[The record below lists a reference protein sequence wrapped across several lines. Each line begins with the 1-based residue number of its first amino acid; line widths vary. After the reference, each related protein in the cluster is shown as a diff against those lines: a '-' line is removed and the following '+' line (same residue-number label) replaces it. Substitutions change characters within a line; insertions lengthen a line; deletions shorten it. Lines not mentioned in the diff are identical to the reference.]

1 MKVFLMNRAATLL
14 LAAVVLMS
22 CSENEQRL
30 VEKGFERAAQQYEL
44 MYEATPL
51 GMYPRT
57 VNNSG
62 ETRLIGAEP
71 LKSGANWTNGFYP
84 GVLWMLYAHT
94 GDVQWKAK
102 AEKVTRALEVQKNQ
116 IYHHDIGFIIMASF
130 GKAYEYCPSEYY
142 KNVIVHAAV
151 SQLSRFS
158 EITGTTKS
166 WDQWTSRGGT
176 YTTYYPVIIDNLMNL
191 DLLFKA
197 YELTGDEKFLKPA
210 LSHADKTMANHI
222 REDGSA
228 FHLVAYNPETG
239 EVDAR
244 KTSQGFSDSSA
255 WSRGQAWA
263 IYGFT
268 MCYRFT
274 KKPEYLETAMK
285 AADFFINHKNLP
297 EDYIPYWDFNIGE
310 FTDYEWA
317 YDPERF
323 EEEPRDASAAAAT
336 ASALLELKN
345 YVDDPAKAQQYRDAA
360 VKMLSSLASPAY
372 MAERGENN
380 YYLLMHSVASV
391 PHNSS
396 IDKPETYADY
406 YFLEALLKLKND
418 L

>member
-1 MKVFLMNRAATLL
+1 MKGILKYLIIVAAIS
-14 LAAVVLMS
+14 VS
-22 CSENEQRL
+22 CADSESVIVRSA
-30 VEKGFERAAQQYEL
+30 FERAAQQYEL

-51 GMYPRT
+51 GKYPRT

-84 GVLWMLYAHT
+84 GTLWMLYAHT
-94 GDVQWKAK
+94 GDIQWKVK
-102 AEKVTRALEVQKNQ
+102 AEKVTRALEVQKDQ

-130 GKAYEYCPSEYY
+130 GKAYEYSPSEYY
-142 KNVIVHAAV
+142 KNIIVHSAN
-151 SQLSRFS
+151 SQLVRFS

-166 WDQWTSRGGT
+166 WDQWTSRGGG
-176 YTTYYPVIIDNLMNL
+176 YTTHYPVIIDNLMNL

-197 YELTGDEKFLKPA
+197 YELTGDEKFLRPA
-210 LSHADKTMANHI
+210 LSHADKTMKNHI

-228 FHLVAYNPETG
+228 YHLVAYDPQTG

-274 KKPEYLETAMK
+274 GKQEYLETAVR
-285 AADFFINHKNLP
+285 AADYFINNKNLP
-297 EDYIPYWDFNIGE
+297 EDHVPYWDFNIGE

-317 YDPERF
+317 YDPNRF

-345 YVDDPAKAQQYRDAA
+345 YIGDPVKAKQYRQAA
-360 VKMLSSLASPAY
+360 VKMLTSLASPAY
-372 MAERGENN
+372 MAEKGENN
-380 YYLLMHSVASV
+380 YFLLMHSVASV

-396 IDKPETYADY
+396 IDKPEAYADY

-418 L
+418 K

>member
-1 MKVFLMNRAATLL
+1 MMKLYTLIIVAAISVSCADCESILVRSAFDRA
-14 LAAVVLMS
+14 S
-22 CSENEQRL
+22 
-30 VEKGFERAAQQYEL
+30 QQYEL
-44 MYEATPL
+44 MCEATPL

-84 GVLWMLYAHT
+84 GVLWQLYAYT
-94 GDVQWKAK
+94 GNVEWKVK

-116 IYHHDIGFIIMASF
+116 SYHHDIGFIMMASF
-130 GKAYEYCPSEYY
+130 GKADLYAPSEYY
-142 KNVIVHAAV
+142 KNVLVHAAQT
-151 SQLSRFS
+151 QLTRFS
-158 EITGTTKS
+158 EITGTTRS
-166 WDQWTSRGGT
+166 WDQWTSRGGG
-176 YTTYYPVIIDNLMNL
+176 YTTHYPVIIDNLMNL
-191 DLLFKA
+191 DLLFRA
-197 YELTGDEKFLKPA
+197 YEITGDEKFLKPA

-228 FHLVAYNPETG
+228 YHLVAYDPETG

-274 KKPEYLETAMK
+274 GKQEYLETAVK
-285 AADFFINHKNLP
+285 AADFFINHRNLP
-297 EDYIPYWDFNIGE
+297 EDHIPYWDFNIGE

-317 YDPERF
+317 YDPDRF

-345 YVDDPAKAQQYRDAA
+345 YVDDPVKASQYRMAA
-360 VKMLSSLASPAY
+360 VKMLTSLASPEY

-380 YYLLMHSVASV
+380 YYLLKHSVASV

-396 IDKPETYADY
+396 IDKPEIYADY
-406 YFLEALLKLKND
+406 YFLEALLRLKND
-418 L
+418 R

>member
-1 MKVFLMNRAATLL
+1 MKGILKYLIMAAMISVSCVDGENLL
-14 LAAVVLMS
+14 VRSA
-22 CSENEQRL
+22 
-30 VEKGFERAAQQYEL
+30 FERALQQYEL

-84 GVLWMLYAHT
+84 GVLWQLYAYT
-94 GDVQWKAK
+94 GDVEWKVK
-102 AEKVTRALEVQKNQ
+102 AEKVTRALEVQKDQ
-116 IYHHDIGFIIMASF
+116 SYHHDIGFIMMASF
-130 GKAYEYCPSEYY
+130 GNADLYAPSEYY
-142 KNVIVHAAV
+142 KNILVHAAQT
-151 SQLSRFS
+151 QLTRFS
-158 EITGTTKS
+158 EITGTTRS
-166 WDQWTSRGGT
+166 WDQWTSRGGG
-176 YTTYYPVIIDNLMNL
+176 YTTHYPVIIDNLMNL
-191 DLLFKA
+191 DLLFRA
-197 YELTGDEKFLKPA
+197 YEITGDEKFLKPA

-228 FHLVAYNPETG
+228 YHLVAYDPETG

-274 KKPEYLETAMK
+274 GKQEYLETAVK
-285 AADFFINHKNLP
+285 AADFFICHANLP
-297 EDYIPYWDFNIGE
+297 EDHIPYWDFNIGE

-317 YDPERF
+317 YDPDRF
-323 EEEPRDASAAAAT
+323 AEEPRDASAAAAT

-345 YVDDPAKAQQYRDAA
+345 YVDDPAKASQYRIAA
-360 VKMLSSLASPAY
+360 VKMLTSLASPAY

-380 YYLLMHSVASV
+380 YYLLKHSVASV

-396 IDKPETYADY
+396 IDKPEIYADY
-406 YFLEALLKLKND
+406 YFLEALLRLKND
-418 L
+418 R

>member
-1 MKVFLMNRAATLL
+1 MKKTIIAFSAILL
-14 LAAVVLMS
+14 LAS
-22 CSENEQRL
+22 CQEQRL
-30 VEKGFERAAQQYEL
+30 IEKGFARAAEQYEL
-44 MYEATPL
+44 MYEVTPL

-84 GVLWMLYAHT
+84 GVLWQLYAHT
-94 GDVQWKAK
+94 GDVQWKVK
-102 AEKVTRALEVQKNQ
+102 AEKVTRALEVQKDQ
-116 IYHHDIGFIIMASF
+116 IYHHDIGFIIMSSF
-130 GKAYEYCPSEYY
+130 GKAYDYCPSEYY
-142 KNVIVHAAV
+142 KNVIVHAAG
-151 SQLSRFS
+151 SQLARYS

-166 WDQWTSRGGT
+166 WDAWVSRSGAYRT
-176 YTTYYPVIIDNLMNL
+176 NYPVIIDNLMNL

-197 YELTGDEKFLKPA
+197 YELSGDEKFLKPA

-274 KKPEYLETAMK
+274 GKPEYLATAVK
-285 AADFFINHKNLP
+285 AADFFVNHKNLP
-297 EDYIPYWDFNIGE
+297 EDFIPYWDFNIGE

-317 YDPERF
+317 YDPDRF
-323 EEEPRDASAAAAT
+323 EVEPRDASAAAAT

-345 YVDDPAKAQQYRDAA
+345 YVDDPEKASQYRQAA
-360 VKMLSSLASPAY
+360 VKMLTSLASPEY

-380 YYLLMHSVASV
+380 YFLLKHSVASV

-396 IDKPETYADY
+396 IDKPEAYADY

-418 L
+418 R

>member
-1 MKVFLMNRAATLL
+1 MKKTIIAFSAILL
-14 LAAVVLMS
+14 LAS
-22 CSENEQRL
+22 CQEQRL
-30 VEKGFERAAQQYEL
+30 IEKGFTRAAEQYEL
-44 MYEATPL
+44 MYEVTPL

-84 GVLWMLYAHT
+84 GVLWQLYAHT
-94 GDVQWKAK
+94 GDVQWKVK
-102 AEKVTRALEVQKNQ
+102 AEKVTRALEVQKDQ

-130 GKAYEYCPSEYY
+130 GKAYDYCPSEYY
-142 KNVIVHAAV
+142 KNVIVHAAN
-151 SQLSRFS
+151 SQLARFS

-166 WDQWTSRGGT
+166 WDAWVSRGGT
-176 YTTYYPVIIDNLMNL
+176 YRTDFPVIIDNLMNL

-197 YELTGDEKFLKPA
+197 YELSGEEKFLNAA

-274 KKPEYLETAMK
+274 GKPEYLATAVK
-285 AADFFINHKNLP
+285 AADFFVNHKNLP
-297 EDYIPYWDFNIGE
+297 EDFIPYWDFNIGE

-317 YDPERF
+317 YDSDRF

-336 ASALLELKN
+336 ASALLELKS
-345 YVDDPAKAQQYRDAA
+345 YVNDPAKAAEYHEAA
-360 VKMLSSLASPAY
+360 VMMLTSLASPEY

-380 YYLLMHSVASV
+380 YFLLKHSVASV

-396 IDKPETYADY
+396 IDKPEAYADY

-418 L
+418 R

>member
-1 MKVFLMNRAATLL
+1 MIRKISVLISAVLL
-14 LAAVVLMS
+14 LAS
-22 CSENEQRL
+22 CQEKAL
-30 VEKGFERAAQQYEL
+30 IDKGFARAAEQYEL

-71 LKSGANWTNGFYP
+71 LKSGANWTTGFYP
-84 GVLWMLYAHT
+84 GVLWQLYAYT
-94 GDVQWKAK
+94 GDVEWKVK
-102 AEKVTRALEVQKNQ
+102 AEKVTRALEVQKDQ

-130 GKAYEYCPSEYY
+130 GKAYDYCPSEYY
-142 KNVIVHAAV
+142 KNVIVHAAN
-151 SQLSRFS
+151 SQLARFS

-166 WDQWTSRGGT
+166 WDSWVSRGGT
-176 YTTYYPVIIDNLMNL
+176 YRTNFPVIIDNLMNL

-197 YELTGDEKFLKPA
+197 YELSGEEKFLKPA

-274 KKPEYLETAMK
+274 GKPEYLATAVK

-297 EDYIPYWDFNIGE
+297 DDFIPYWDFNIGE

-317 YDPERF
+317 YDPNRF

-345 YVDDPAKAQQYRDAA
+345 YVNDPEKAAQYREAA
-360 VKMLSSLASPAY
+360 VKMLTSLASSEY

-380 YYLLMHSVASV
+380 YFLLKHSVASV

-396 IDKPETYADY
+396 IDKPEAYADY

-418 L
+418 R

>member
-1 MKVFLMNRAATLL
+1 MKNVLQILL
-14 LAAVVLMS
+14 LASVMLS
-22 CSENEQRL
+22 CREQRL
-30 VEKGFERAAQQYEL
+30 IEQGFERAEEQYAL
-44 MYEATPL
+44 MYEVTPA
-51 GMYPRT
+51 GKYPRT

-84 GVLWMLYAHT
+84 GVLWQLYAHT
-94 GDVQWKAK
+94 GDLQWKAK
-102 AEKVTRALEVQKNQ
+102 AEKVTRALEVQKDQ
-116 IYHHDIGFIIMASF
+116 IYHHDIGFIIMSSF

-142 KNVIVHAAV
+142 RNIIVHSANSCLA
-151 SQLSRFS
+151 RFS
-158 EITGTTKS
+158 EITGTTRS
-166 WDQWTSRGGT
+166 WDSWTSRGGT
-176 YTTYYPVIIDNLMNL
+176 YTTGYPVIIDNLMNL

-197 YELTGDEKFLKPA
+197 YELTGDEKFLIPA

-228 FHLVAYNPETG
+228 FHLVAYNLETG

-268 MCYRFT
+268 MCYRYT
-274 KKPEYLETAMK
+274 KKPEYLATAVK

-297 EDYIPYWDFNIGE
+297 EDGIPYWDFNIGE

-317 YDPERF
+317 YDPDRF

-345 YVDDPAKAQQYRDAA
+345 YISDPEKAAQYREAA
-360 VKMLSSLASPAY
+360 VTMLSSLASPAY

-380 YYLLMHSVASV
+380 YFLLMHSVASV

-396 IDKPETYADY
+396 IDKPEIYADY

-418 L
+418 RQ

>member
-1 MKVFLMNRAATLL
+1 MNNSMKKIVIALSVILLMTSCQEQNLIDKGFARAA
-14 LAAVVLMS
+14 
-22 CSENEQRL
+22 E
-30 VEKGFERAAQQYEL
+30 QYEL
-44 MYEATPL
+44 MYEVTPL

-84 GVLWMLYAHT
+84 GVLWQLYAHT
-94 GDVQWKAK
+94 GDIQWKVK
-102 AEKVTRALEVQKNQ
+102 AEKVTRALEVQKDQ
-116 IYHHDIGFIIMASF
+116 IHHHDIGFIIMSSF
-130 GKAYEYCPSEYY
+130 GKAYDYCPSEYY
-142 KNVIVHAAV
+142 KNVIVHAAS
-151 SQLSRFS
+151 SQLARYS

-166 WDQWTSRGGT
+166 WDAWVSRSGAYRT
-176 YTTYYPVIIDNLMNL
+176 NYPVIIDNLMNL

-197 YELTGDEKFLKPA
+197 YELTGDEKFLNPA

-274 KKPEYLETAMK
+274 KKPEYLQTAVR

-297 EDYIPYWDFNIGE
+297 EDHIPYWDFNIGE

-317 YDPERF
+317 YDPDRF
-323 EEEPRDASAAAAT
+323 EVEPRDASAAAAT

-345 YVDDPAKAQQYRDAA
+345 YVDDPVKASQYRDAA
-360 VKMLSSLASPAY
+360 VKMLTTLATPEY

-380 YYLLMHSVASV
+380 YFLLKHSVASV

-418 L
+418 R

>member
-1 MKVFLMNRAATLL
+1 MKNVLQILL
-14 LAAVVLMS
+14 LASVMLS
-22 CSENEQRL
+22 CREQRL
-30 VEKGFERAAQQYEL
+30 IEQGFERAEEQYAL
-44 MYEATPL
+44 MYEATPA
-51 GMYPRT
+51 GKYPRT

-84 GVLWMLYAHT
+84 GVLWQLYAHT
-94 GDVQWKAK
+94 GDLQWKAK
-102 AEKVTRALEVQKNQ
+102 AEKVTRALEVQKDQ
-116 IYHHDIGFIIMASF
+116 IYHHDIGFIIMSSF

-142 KNVIVHAAV
+142 RNIIVHSANSCLA
-151 SQLSRFS
+151 RFS
-158 EITGTTKS
+158 EITGTTRS
-166 WDQWTSRGGT
+166 WDSWTSRGGT
-176 YTTYYPVIIDNLMNL
+176 YTTGYPVIIDNLMNL

-197 YELTGDEKFLKPA
+197 YELTGDEKFLIPA

-228 FHLVAYNPETG
+228 FHLVAYNLETG

-268 MCYRFT
+268 MCYRYT
-274 KKPEYLETAMK
+274 KKPEYLATAVK

-297 EDYIPYWDFNIGE
+297 EDGIPYWDFNIGE

-317 YDPERF
+317 YDPDRF

-345 YVDDPAKAQQYRDAA
+345 YISDPEKAAQYREAA
-360 VKMLSSLASPAY
+360 VTMLSSLASPAY

-380 YYLLMHSVASV
+380 YFLLMHSVASV

-396 IDKPETYADY
+396 IDKPEIYADY

-418 L
+418 RQ

>member
-1 MKVFLMNRAATLL
+1 MMKKILILISIVC
-14 LAAVVLMS
+14 LAVACADSETALTDAV
-22 CSENEQRL
+22 
-30 VEKGFERAAQQYEL
+30 FERAEQQYEL

-51 GMYPRT
+51 GKYPRT

-84 GVLWMLYAHT
+84 GVLWQLYAYT
-94 GDVQWKAK
+94 SDVKWKVR
-102 AEKVTRALEVQKNQ
+102 AEKVTRALEVQKDQ
-116 IYHHDIGFIIMASF
+116 CWHHDIGFIMMASF
-130 GKAYEYCPSEYY
+130 GKADMYAPSEYY
-142 KNVIVHAAV
+142 KNVLVHAADT
-151 SQLSRFS
+151 QLTRFS
-158 EITGTTKS
+158 EITGTTRS
-166 WDQWTSRGGT
+166 WDSWTSRGGT
-176 YTTYYPVIIDNLMNL
+176 YTTEYPVIIDNLMNL

-197 YELTGDEKFLKPA
+197 YEITGDERFLKPA
-210 LSHADKTMANHI
+210 LSHADKTMANHM

-274 KKPEYLETAMK
+274 RNPEYLKTAVK
-285 AADFFINHKNLP
+285 AADFFINHRNLP
-297 EDYIPYWDFNIGE
+297 GDGIPYWDFNIGE

-317 YDPERF
+317 YDPDRF

-345 YVDDPAKAQQYRDAA
+345 YVDDPDKAAQYREAA
-360 VKMLSSLASPAY
+360 VKMLTSLASPEY
-372 MAERGENN
+372 MAEKGSNN
-380 YYLLMHSVASV
+380 YFLLKHSVASV

-396 IDKPETYADY
+396 IDQPEVYADY
-406 YFLEALLKLKND
+406 YFLEALLRLKND
-418 L
+418 R

>member
-1 MKVFLMNRAATLL
+1 MKNVLQILL
-14 LAAVVLMS
+14 LASVMLS
-22 CSENEQRL
+22 CREQRL
-30 VEKGFERAAQQYEL
+30 IEQGFERAEEQYAL
-44 MYEATPL
+44 MYEATPA
-51 GMYPRT
+51 GKYPRT

-84 GVLWMLYAHT
+84 GVLWQLYAHT
-94 GDVQWKAK
+94 GDLQWKAK
-102 AEKVTRALEVQKNQ
+102 AEKVTRALEVQKDQ
-116 IYHHDIGFIIMASF
+116 IYHHDIGFIIMSNF

-142 KNVIVHAAV
+142 RNIIVHSANSCLA
-151 SQLSRFS
+151 RFS
-158 EITGTTKS
+158 EITGTTRS
-166 WDQWTSRGGT
+166 WDSWTSRGGT
-176 YTTYYPVIIDNLMNL
+176 YTTGYPVIIDNLMNL

-197 YELTGDEKFLKPA
+197 YELTGDEKFLIPA

-228 FHLVAYNPETG
+228 FHLVAYNLETG

-268 MCYRFT
+268 MCYRYT
-274 KKPEYLETAMK
+274 KKPEYLATAVK

-297 EDYIPYWDFNIGE
+297 EDGIPYWDFNIGE

-317 YDPERF
+317 YDPDRF

-345 YVDDPAKAQQYRDAA
+345 YISDPEKAAQYREAA
-360 VKMLSSLASPAY
+360 VTMLSSLASPAY

-380 YYLLMHSVASV
+380 YFLLMHSVASV

-396 IDKPETYADY
+396 IDKPEIYADY

-418 L
+418 RQ

>member
-1 MKVFLMNRAATLL
+1 MKNVLQILL
-14 LAAVVLMS
+14 LASVMLS
-22 CSENEQRL
+22 CREQRL
-30 VEKGFERAAQQYEL
+30 IEQGFERAEEQYEL
-44 MYEATPL
+44 MYEVTPL

-71 LKSGANWTNGFYP
+71 LKTGANWTNGFYP
-84 GVLWMLYAHT
+84 GTLWMLYAYT
-94 GDVQWKAK
+94 GDVQWKVK
-102 AEKVTRALEVQKNQ
+102 AEKVTRALEVQKDQ

-130 GKAYEYCPSEYY
+130 GKAYDYCPSEYY
-142 KNVIVHAAV
+142 KNVIVHSAN
-151 SQLSRFS
+151 SQLTRFS

-166 WDQWTSRGGT
+166 WDAWVSRGGT
-176 YTTYYPVIIDNLMNL
+176 YRTEYPVIIDNLMNL

-197 YELTGDEKFLKPA
+197 YELTGDEKFLRPA

-274 KKPEYLETAMK
+274 KKPEYLATAVK

-297 EDYIPYWDFNIGE
+297 EDSIPYWDFNIGE

-317 YDPERF
+317 YDPDRF

-336 ASALLELKN
+336 ASALLELKD
-345 YVDDPAKAQQYRDAA
+345 YVDDPTKAAQYREAA
-360 VKMLSSLASPAY
+360 VKMLLSLASPDY
-372 MAERGENN
+372 MAGRGENN
-380 YYLLMHSVASV
+380 YFLLKHSVASV

-396 IDKPETYADY
+396 IDKPEAYADY

-418 L
+418 R

>member
-1 MKVFLMNRAATLL
+1 MIRKISVLFSAVLL
-14 LAAVVLMS
+14 LAS
-22 CSENEQRL
+22 CQEKAL
-30 VEKGFERAAQQYEL
+30 IEKGFARAAEQYEL

-84 GVLWMLYAHT
+84 GTLWQLYAYT
-94 GDVQWKAK
+94 GEVEWKVK
-102 AEKVTRALEVQKNQ
+102 AEKVTRALEVQKDQ

-130 GKAYEYCPSEYY
+130 GKAYDYCPSEYY
-142 KNVIVHAAV
+142 KNVIVHAAN
-151 SQLSRFS
+151 SQLARFS

-166 WDQWTSRGGT
+166 WDSWVSRGGT
-176 YTTYYPVIIDNLMNL
+176 YRTNFPVIIDNLMNL

-274 KKPEYLETAMK
+274 GKPEYLATAVK

-297 EDYIPYWDFNIGE
+297 EDFIPYWDFNIGE

-317 YDPERF
+317 YDPDRF

-345 YVDDPAKAQQYRDAA
+345 YVNDPAKAAEYHEAA
-360 VKMLSSLASPAY
+360 VRMLTSLASPEY

-380 YYLLMHSVASV
+380 YFLLKHSVASV

-396 IDKPETYADY
+396 IDKPEAYADY

-418 L
+418 R

>member
-1 MKVFLMNRAATLL
+1 MKVFLLNRAATLL

-30 VEKGFERAAQQYEL
+30 VEKGLERAAQQYEL
-44 MYEATPL
+44 MYEATPS

-62 ETRLIGAEP
+62 ETRLIGAVP

-142 KNVIVHAAV
+142 KNVIVHAAG

-210 LSHADKTMANHI
+210 LSLSLIHI
-222 REDGSA
+222 
-228 FHLVAYNPETG
+228 
-239 EVDAR
+239 
-244 KTSQGFSDSSA
+244 
-255 WSRGQAWA
+255 
-263 IYGFT
+263 
-268 MCYRFT
+268 
-274 KKPEYLETAMK
+274 
-285 AADFFINHKNLP
+285 
-297 EDYIPYWDFNIGE
+297 
-310 FTDYEWA
+310 
-317 YDPERF
+317 
-323 EEEPRDASAAAAT
+323 
-336 ASALLELKN
+336 
-345 YVDDPAKAQQYRDAA
+345 
-360 VKMLSSLASPAY
+360 
-372 MAERGENN
+372 
-380 YYLLMHSVASV
+380 
-391 PHNSS
+391 
-396 IDKPETYADY
+396 
-406 YFLEALLKLKND
+406 
-418 L
+418 

>member
-1 MKVFLMNRAATLL
+1 MIRNIAVLFAAVLL
-14 LAAVVLMS
+14 LAS
-22 CSENEQRL
+22 CQEKAL
-30 VEKGFERAAQQYEL
+30 IDKGFARAAEQYEL

-71 LKSGANWTNGFYP
+71 LKSGANWTTGFYP
-84 GVLWMLYAHT
+84 GVLWQLYAYI
-94 GDVQWKAK
+94 GDVEWKVK
-102 AEKVTRALEVQKNQ
+102 AEKVTRALEVQKDQ

-130 GKAYEYCPSEYY
+130 GKAYDYCPSEYY
-142 KNVIVHAAV
+142 KNVIVHAAN
-151 SQLSRFS
+151 SQLARFS

-166 WDQWTSRGGT
+166 WDSWVSRGGT
-176 YTTYYPVIIDNLMNL
+176 YRTNFPVIIDNLMNL

-197 YELTGDEKFLKPA
+197 YELSGEEKFLNAA

-274 KKPEYLETAMK
+274 GKPEYLATAVK

-297 EDYIPYWDFNIGE
+297 EDFIPYWDFNIGE

-317 YDPERF
+317 YDPDRF
-323 EEEPRDASAAAAT
+323 AEEPRDASAAAAT

-345 YVDDPAKAQQYRDAA
+345 YVNDPAKAAEYHEAA
-360 VKMLSSLASPAY
+360 VRMLTSLASPEY

-380 YYLLMHSVASV
+380 YFLLKHSVASV

-396 IDKPETYADY
+396 IDKPEAYADY

-418 L
+418 R

>member
-1 MKVFLMNRAATLL
+1 MSRNKILFVLLAFISTAAGCVCPERSLIEKSFDRAA
-14 LAAVVLMS
+14 
-22 CSENEQRL
+22 E
-30 VEKGFERAAQQYEL
+30 QYEL
-44 MYEATPL
+44 MYEATPP

-57 VNNSG
+57 VNNTG

-71 LKSGANWTNGFYP
+71 LKTGANWTTGFYP
-84 GVLWMLYAHT
+84 GVLWQLYAHT
-94 GDVQWKAK
+94 GDIMWKVK

-116 IYHHDIGFIIMASF
+116 NHHHDIGFIIMSSF
-130 GKAYEYCPSEYY
+130 GKAYDYCPSEYY
-142 KNVIVHAAV
+142 KNVLVHAANT
-151 SQLSRFS
+151 QLERYS
-158 EITGTTKS
+158 EVTGTTRS
-166 WDQWTSRGGT
+166 WDKWTSRGKT
-176 YTTYYPVIIDNLMNL
+176 FTTEFPVIIDNLMNL

-210 LSHADKTMANHI
+210 LSHADKTMANHM

-228 FHLVAYNPETG
+228 FHLVAYDPETG
-239 EVDAR
+239 EVEAR

-274 KKPEYLETAMK
+274 KNPAYLETAVK

-297 EDYIPYWDFNIGE
+297 EDSIPYWDFNIGE
-310 FTDYEWA
+310 FTDYEWP
-317 YDPERF
+317 YDPDRF

-345 YVDDPAKAQQYRDAA
+345 YVDDPAKAAQYRKAA
-360 VKMLSSLASPAY
+360 VKMLTSLSSPAY
-372 MAERGENN
+372 MAEKGENN
-380 YYLLMHSVASV
+380 YFLLMHSVASV

-396 IDKPETYADY
+396 IDKPEAYADY
-406 YFLEALLKLKND
+406 YFLEALLRLKND
-418 L
+418 K

>member
-1 MKVFLMNRAATLL
+1 MKGILKYLIMAAMISVSCMDGENLL
-14 LAAVVLMS
+14 VRSA
-22 CSENEQRL
+22 
-30 VEKGFERAAQQYEL
+30 FERALQQYEL

-84 GVLWMLYAHT
+84 GVLWQLYAYT
-94 GDVQWKAK
+94 GDVEWKVK
-102 AEKVTRALEVQKNQ
+102 AEKVTRALEVQKDQ
-116 IYHHDIGFIIMASF
+116 SYHHDIGFIMMASF
-130 GKAYEYCPSEYY
+130 GKADLYAPSEYY
-142 KNVIVHAAV
+142 KNILVHAAQT
-151 SQLSRFS
+151 QLTRFS
-158 EITGTTKS
+158 EITGTTRS
-166 WDQWTSRGGT
+166 WDQWTSRGGG
-176 YTTYYPVIIDNLMNL
+176 YTTHYPVIIDNLMNL
-191 DLLFKA
+191 DLLFRA
-197 YELTGDEKFLKPA
+197 YEITGDEKFLKPA

-228 FHLVAYNPETG
+228 YHLVAYDPETG

-274 KKPEYLETAMK
+274 GKQEYLETAVK
-285 AADFFINHKNLP
+285 AADFFICHANLP
-297 EDYIPYWDFNIGE
+297 EDHIPYWDFNIGE

-317 YDPERF
+317 YDPDRF
-323 EEEPRDASAAAAT
+323 AEEPRDASAAAAT

-345 YVDDPAKAQQYRDAA
+345 YVDDPAKASQYRIAA
-360 VKMLSSLASPAY
+360 VKMLTSLASPAY

-380 YYLLMHSVASV
+380 YYLLKHSVASV

-396 IDKPETYADY
+396 IDKPEIYADY
-406 YFLEALLKLKND
+406 YFLEALLRLKND
-418 L
+418 R

>member
-1 MKVFLMNRAATLL
+1 MKGILKYLIIVAAIS
-14 LAAVVLMS
+14 VS
-22 CSENEQRL
+22 CVDSESLIVRSA
-30 VEKGFERAAQQYEL
+30 FERAAQQYEL

-51 GMYPRT
+51 GKYPRT

-84 GVLWMLYAHT
+84 GTLWMLYAHT
-94 GDVQWKAK
+94 GDLHWKVK
-102 AEKVTRALEVQKNQ
+102 AEKVTRALEVQKDQ

-142 KNVIVHAAV
+142 KNVIVHSAN
-151 SQLSRFS
+151 SQLARYS

-166 WDQWTSRGGT
+166 WDAWTSRGGT
-176 YTTYYPVIIDNLMNL
+176 YRTEYPVIIDNLMNL

-274 KKPEYLETAMK
+274 GKQEYLETAVR
-285 AADFFINHKNLP
+285 AADYFINNKNLP
-297 EDYIPYWDFNIGE
+297 EDHVPYWDFNIGE

-317 YDPERF
+317 YDPNRF

-345 YVDDPAKAQQYRDAA
+345 YIDDPVKAKQYRQAA
-360 VKMLSSLASPAY
+360 VKMLTSLASPAY
-372 MAERGENN
+372 MAEKGENN
-380 YYLLMHSVASV
+380 YFLLMHSVASV

-396 IDKPETYADY
+396 IDKPEAYADY

-418 L
+418 K

>member
-1 MKVFLMNRAATLL
+1 
-14 LAAVVLMS
+14 
-22 CSENEQRL
+22 
-30 VEKGFERAAQQYEL
+30 
-44 MYEATPL
+44 
-51 GMYPRT
+51 
-57 VNNSG
+57 
-62 ETRLIGAEP
+62 
-71 LKSGANWTNGFYP
+71 
-84 GVLWMLYAHT
+84 
-94 GDVQWKAK
+94 
-102 AEKVTRALEVQKNQ
+102 
-116 IYHHDIGFIIMASF
+116 
-130 GKAYEYCPSEYY
+130 
-142 KNVIVHAAV
+142 
-151 SQLSRFS
+151 
-158 EITGTTKS
+158 
-166 WDQWTSRGGT
+166 
-176 YTTYYPVIIDNLMNL
+176 MNL

-268 MCYRFT
+268 VCYRFT
-274 KKPEYLETAMK
+274 KKPEYLATAVK

-297 EDYIPYWDFNIGE
+297 EDFVPYWDFNIGE

-317 YDPERF
+317 YDPNRF
-323 EEEPRDASAAAAT
+323 EEEPRDASAAAAV

-345 YVDDPAKAQQYRDAA
+345 YVADPAKAQQYRDAA
-360 VKMLSSLASPAY
+360 VKMLTSLASPAY
-372 MAERGENN
+372 MAEKGENN
-380 YYLLMHSVASV
+380 YFLLKHSVASV

-396 IDKPETYADY
+396 IDKPEAYADY

-418 L
+418 R

>member
-1 MKVFLMNRAATLL
+1 MMKLYTLIIVAAISLSCADCESVLVRSAFDRA
-14 LAAVVLMS
+14 S
-22 CSENEQRL
+22 
-30 VEKGFERAAQQYEL
+30 QQYEL

-84 GVLWMLYAHT
+84 GVLWQLYAYT
-94 GDVQWKAK
+94 GNVEWKVK

-116 IYHHDIGFIIMASF
+116 SYHHDIGFIMMASF
-130 GKAYEYCPSEYY
+130 GKADLYAPSEYY
-142 KNVIVHAAV
+142 KNVLVHAAQT
-151 SQLSRFS
+151 QLTRFS
-158 EITGTTKS
+158 EITGTTRS
-166 WDQWTSRGGT
+166 WDQWTSRGGG
-176 YTTYYPVIIDNLMNL
+176 YTTHYPVIIDNLMNL
-191 DLLFKA
+191 DLLFRA
-197 YELTGDEKFLKPA
+197 YEITGDEKFLKPA

-228 FHLVAYNPETG
+228 YHLVAYDPETG

-274 KKPEYLETAMK
+274 GKQEYLETAVK
-285 AADFFINHKNLP
+285 AADFFINHRNLP
-297 EDYIPYWDFNIGE
+297 EDHIPYWDFNIGE

-317 YDPERF
+317 YDPDRF

-345 YVDDPAKAQQYRDAA
+345 YVDDPVKASQYRMAA
-360 VKMLSSLASPAY
+360 VKMLTSLASPEY

-380 YYLLMHSVASV
+380 YYLLKHSVASV

-396 IDKPETYADY
+396 IDKPEIYADY
-406 YFLEALLKLKND
+406 YFLEALLRLKND
-418 L
+418 R